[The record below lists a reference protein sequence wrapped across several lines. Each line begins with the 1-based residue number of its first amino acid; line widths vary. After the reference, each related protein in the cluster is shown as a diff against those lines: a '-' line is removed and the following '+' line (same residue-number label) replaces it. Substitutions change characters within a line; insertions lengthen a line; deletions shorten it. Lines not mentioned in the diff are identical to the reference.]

1 MEKKGNENIPN
12 IEFDLEVMD
21 KLFHNEN
28 WTKQPNKWSSWAD
41 CVKENLSALETK
53 ELKKVKW
60 KTQANLQ
67 YCEQH
72 SENTVITHG
81 LPMGSFLFGILSI
94 IISLLPNGSGVEV
107 SKIACWLAFWSMV
120 IVAIFAYCERLRK
133 KRKKEIIYY
142 QTLLNII
149 ESIEKEKA
157 KDEDNNK

>member
-1 MEKKGNENIPN
+1 ME
-12 IEFDLEVMD
+12 
-21 KLFHNEN
+21 
-28 WTKQPNKWSSWAD
+28 
-41 CVKENLSALETK
+41 
-53 ELKKVKW
+53 
-60 KTQANLQ
+60 NLQ

-133 KRKKEIIYY
+133 KRKKEIVYY

>member
-1 MEKKGNENIPN
+1 MTENFKTITQ
-12 IEFDLEVMD
+12 
-21 KLFHNEN
+21 K
-28 WTKQPNKWSSWAD
+28 
-41 CVKENLSALETK
+41 
-53 ELKKVKW
+53 LKKMCDSIRTKPV
-60 KTQANLQ
+60 LL
-67 YCEQH
+67 C
-72 SENTVITHG
+72 G
-81 LPMGSFLFGILSI
+81 MGCFVLFCFAFFTIYFVRVVYEPQWIWQINGTLVLFGILSI

-133 KRKKEIIYY
+133 KRKKEIVYY